1 MEGIR
6 PLSIEPE
13 LRSTSDALLASLDRL
28 RELELEKRQ
37 TVLESPRLVELSEEI
52 ERLAKTVLGAS
63 DVQTD
68 LARLAQGLVE
78 TGDLPGTQTIET
90 IADTRDV
97 HTVLAEWRDTER
109 RLTEIDPASPA
120 ATRLRARIETLRGEY
135 RRAHDA
141 AATRSAS
148 HR

>member
-37 TVLESPRLVELSEEI
+37 TALESPRLVELSEEI
-52 ERLAKTVLGAS
+52 ERLATTVLGAS

-68 LARLAQGLVE
+68 LARLAHGLVE
-78 TGDLPGTQTIET
+78 TGDLRGTQTIET
-90 IADTRDV
+90 MVDTRDV
-97 HTVLAEWRDTER
+97 HTVLAEWRDAER
-109 RLTEIDPASPA
+109 RLTEIDSASPA
-120 ATRLRARIETLRGEY
+120 ATQLRARIETLRSEY

-141 AATRSAS
+141 AATRSDS
-148 HR
+148 RR